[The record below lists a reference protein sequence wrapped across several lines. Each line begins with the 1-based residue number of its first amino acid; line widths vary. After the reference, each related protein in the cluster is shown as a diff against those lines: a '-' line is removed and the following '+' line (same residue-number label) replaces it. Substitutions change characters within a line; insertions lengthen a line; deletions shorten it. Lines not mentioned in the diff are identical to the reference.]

1 MRFIND
7 SLHGALD
14 YIVAVVLIVTPF
26 LAGFAGHSQAALGLS
41 VAAGVTLFLYS
52 LLTDYSYSVRQLIPF
67 KVHLGIDFAAG
78 IAFLIATFL
87 LVFSGLVQAYY
98 LVMGAGMI
106 LVVLFTDPRIEPN
119 VAPSKTRA

>member
-26 LAGFAGHSQAALGLS
+26 LAGFAEHSQAALGLS
-41 VAAGVTLFLYS
+41 VAAGVALFVYS
-52 LLTDYSYSVRQLIPF
+52 LLTDYWSSVRQLIPY
-67 KVHLGIDFAAG
+67 KVHLEIDFAVG

-87 LVFSGLVQAYY
+87 LGFSGLVQTYY
-98 LVMGAGMI
+98 LVMGAGVI
-106 LVVLFTDPRIEPN
+106 LVVLFTDPCVELN